1 MELITNVLYWLST
14 GLMIPVTVFLLFFF
28 ARSLIMIGGF
38 YGNYISRTKVNSKIN
53 RAIEEISVNEF
64 IDNLSVYENTKSSLV
79 TTLQRVKTN
88 RDKQVMLDKIVG
100 DYEII
105 ADKELSKSKLL
116 VKIGPMLGLMGTLIP
131 MGPALVGLATGDV
144 SSMASNMQVAF
155 ATTVVGIIIG
165 AVGFVTLQV
174 KQRWVADDMNIL
186 EYIVESLKQAEYG
199 GQTKTS

>member
-28 ARSLIMIGGF
+28 VRSLIMIGGF

-79 TTLQRVKTN
+79 TILQRVKTN

-165 AVGFVTLQV
+165 AVGFITLQ
-174 KQRWVADDMNIL
+174 
-186 EYIVESLKQAEYG
+186 
-199 GQTKTS
+199 

>member
-1 MELITNVLYWLST
+1 MEQITDILYWLST
-14 GLMIPVTVFLLFFF
+14 GLMIPVTLFLLFFF

-38 YGNYISRTKVNSKIN
+38 YGRYISRNKINAKLHREIDNEPIDSLMDNISTYTTSKSTLISTLERIKVNQSK
-53 RAIEEISVNEF
+53 S
-64 IDNLSVYENTKSSLV
+64 T
-79 TTLQRVKTN
+79 
-88 RDKQVMLDKIVG
+88 MLDKILG
-100 DYEII
+100 DYEIV

-165 AVGFVTLQV
+165 AVGFITLQV
-174 KQRWVADDMNIL
+174 KQRWAADDMNIL
-186 EYIVESLKQAEYG
+186 EYVVESLKQ
-199 GQTKTS
+199 K

>member
-53 RAIEEISVNEF
+53 RAIENISVDEF
-64 IDNLSVYENTKSSLV
+64 VDNLSVYENTRSPLV
-79 TTLQRVKTN
+79 TILQRIKAN
-88 RDKQVMLDKIVG
+88 RDKRVMLDKIVG

-186 EYIVESLKQAEYG
+186 EYIVESLKQGEYG
-199 GQTKTS
+199 AQTKTS